1 MKIVLFVFQLLS
13 LNAFSQNADSI
24 ISKAS
29 LYNTVSF
36 LSSDSLKGRLTG
48 SLSSTIAA
56 NFIKE
61 YFKENNVRPISV
73 FPDYYDSFKLPRN
86 IQGLNVIGAVP
97 GYGSDSLII
106 ISAHYDHIGKGKTYL
121 TQKDTKKNDDIYNGA
136 NDNATGVAAM
146 LEIAKYYAVN
156 RQNYYTILFV
166 AFSAEELGMIGSAHF
181 INNME
186 NPGVIKAVINLEMLG
201 RPDNTKQC
209 FYAGIVS
216 PKIIR
221 GFNKNVKKNYKQ
233 RNFLVEDFY
242 PEQKLDLRSD
252 HYSFMHKVP
261 AAFTIMATSP
271 YDEHYHSVTDEVAT
285 IDFDFLLEVTNKIAT
300 CIKYFGN

>member
-13 LNAFSQNADSI
+13 INAFSQNADSI

-29 LYNTVSF
+29 LYKSVSF

-48 SLSSTIAA
+48 SLGSIIAA

-61 YFKENNVRPISV
+61 YFKEYRVKPISV
-73 FPDYYDSFKLPRN
+73 FPNYYDSFRVQGTIL
-86 IQGLNVIGAVP
+86 GLNVIGAVP

-106 ISAHYDHIGKGKTYL
+106 ISAHYDHIGKGATYL
-121 TQKDTKKNDDIYNGA
+121 TQKGIKKNDDLFNGA

-146 LEIAKYYAVN
+146 LEIAKYYAVT
-156 RQNYYTILFV
+156 RQNYYTILFI
-166 AFSAEELGMIGSAHF
+166 AFSAEELGMIGSSHF

-186 NPGVIKAVINLEMLG
+186 NPGFIKAVINLEMLG
-201 RPDNTKQC
+201 RPDEKKRC
-209 FYAGIVS
+209 FYTGSVS
-216 PKIIR
+216 QKIIR
-221 GFNKNVKKNYKQ
+221 GINKNVKKQNSK
-233 RNFLVEDFY
+233 RNFLVEDIF
-242 PEQKLDLRSD
+242 PEQKLALRSD
-252 HYSFMHKVP
+252 HYSFTNKVQTT
-261 AAFTIMATSP
+261 FTIMATSP